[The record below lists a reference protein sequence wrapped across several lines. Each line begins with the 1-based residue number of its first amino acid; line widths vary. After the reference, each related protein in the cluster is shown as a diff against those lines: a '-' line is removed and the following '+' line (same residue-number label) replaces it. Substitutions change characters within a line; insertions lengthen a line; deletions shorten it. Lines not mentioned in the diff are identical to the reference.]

1 MRENGSRKADAEPS
15 QHGNVTRGVGVQDV
29 DLGCCGNGDAF
40 WIPGINILAQRNEAG
55 RTSRL
60 LCCTLVVINQKG

>member
-1 MRENGSRKADAEPS
+1 VRENGSGKADAEPS

-40 WIPGINILAQRNEAG
+40 CSGADPRAG
-55 RTSRL
+55 F
-60 LCCTLVVINQKG
+60 QE